1 MREFKRIYYTLLDEQ
16 AIEGFAPGVTPGTS
30 DVFVSLPL
38 SGSATIGN
46 YLVCLNRVYV
56 LTDVDGFAETVTGDL
71 VGAFEDKGTPA
82 QGDIAYLIDESEY
95 FDAWVNRTI
104 TTEHAFYSNFYQ
116 QYNSITTERVVVES
130 YGTWVFSDTG
140 TTDGGYELLKDINQ
154 SKLMVLGDCG
164 GNNYAKKIVYDNT
177 ATGRATNNRV
187 KYGFIARVIA

>member
-1 MREFKRIYYTLLDEQ
+1 MREFKRIYYTLV
-16 AIEGFAPGVTPGTS
+16 AEGDCTITGS
-30 DVFVSLPL
+30 DPYTVSPTTW
-38 SGSATIGN
+38 GDVSAVNDGMYVVIGNTIGVIYDYN
-46 YLVCLNRVYV
+46 AL
-56 LTDVDGFAETVTGDL
+56 ASETFKYSVI
-71 VGAFEDKGTPA
+71 GTPESLGYPKA
-82 QGDIAYLIDESEY
+82 TDYFYVIDDADY
-95 FDAWVNRTI
+95 FDAWVNRTV
-104 TTEHAFYSNFYQ
+104 TTEHAFYSNLYQ

-140 TTDGGYELLKDINQ
+140 TTDGGYELLKDINK